1 MSVPRLPTG
10 TVTFLFTDIEG
21 STRLWQ
27 RQPEGMKTALAA
39 LPESGPSAARAPR
52 MQDVDRISNVETLPE
67 PSRRT
72 GVRANDE
79 AFLIVPCS

>member
-1 MSVPRLPTG
+1 MSARRRLG
-10 TVTFLFTDIEG
+10 TFLFTDIEG

-27 RQPEGMKTALAA
+27 RQPEGMKAALAA
-39 LPESGPSAARAPR
+39 LGESGPSAACAPR

-67 PSRRT
+67 PSGRT

-79 AFLIVPCS
+79 AFLIVPRA